1 MFDLGWSEI
10 LVIAIVALVVVGPK
24 DLPNLL
30 RMIGRFVRQA
40 RGVARNFQGA
50 MDQMLR
56 ESELADL
63 KREFNANLNDEDYV
77 APRIQPPVTP
87 AAPQPAAAP
96 PAAALPT
103 AGPADDIEAT
113 PAEALPIG
121 PSASQPD
128 EPAPPKTD
136 A

>member
-10 LVIAIVALVVVGPK
+10 LVIGVVALVVVGPK

-30 RMIGRFVRQA
+30 RMAGRAVRQA

-63 KREFNANLNDEDYV
+63 KREFNRDLGADDV
-77 APRIQPPVTP
+77 ATPRIQPPQPTP
-87 AAPQPAAAP
+87 PQAAP
-96 PAAALPT
+96 PPEEEDEPEPEPEVT
-103 AGPADDIEAT
+103 AEAEAERPPPSAT
-113 PAEALPIG
+113 PAEG
-121 PSASQPD
+121 PR
-128 EPAPPKTD
+128 
-136 A
+136 